1 MRLIKRLR
9 PSPATVIA
17 SIALL
22 VALSGTSYAAF
33 ALAPHSVGN
42 LQLKT
47 GAVNTRVL
55 ADHGIKAV
63 DLAPG
68 VTVSGPA
75 GPTGPAGAAG
85 ATGPAGPAGPGAKWA
100 LIKGNG
106 DIIAQSGGITVSH
119 PFTGGYYVKFDSAVT
134 GKNVTA
140 TNAYRDSD
148 TSARSGPLVTIC
160 GEGTEGSSCS
170 FSDNAQTVY
179 VGTSSTA
186 GVPENHAFYV
196 AVF

>member
-1 MRLIKRLR
+1 MRR
-9 PSPATVIA
+9 SPVLLV
-17 SIALL
+17 SLALL
-22 VALSGTSYAAF
+22 AALVLG
-33 ALAPHSVGN
+33 LA
-42 LQLKT
+42 
-47 GAVNTRVL
+47 TRPAPASEPLSDASFTL
-55 ADHGIKAV
+55 A
-63 DLAPG
+63 
-68 VTVSGPA
+68 
-75 GPTGPAGAAG
+75 
-85 ATGPAGPAGPGAKWA
+85 
-100 LIKGNG
+100 
-106 DIIAQSGGITVSH
+106 GITVTAQVLLMVTAAIVLSGLL
-119 PFTGGYYVKFDSAVT
+119 FLYFQGTVT

-179 VGTSSTA
+179 VGTSSTG